1 MAWQDLTGSWQTM
14 TGTKLPRLASLACTS
29 TISLQPSSFGHYERK
44 SKSSAKSANNLRG
57 CDSLI
62 CLLSIAQLPT
72 LMHTTSLLGLGAC
85 SHNCCHTCS
94 LHCSVCLWE
103 FCRRP
108 TFFPSSRL
116 QPPRQPSMSSFGQQ
130 AVTRFLAGYVNSLAE
145 LAAPKAALAVLCDGV
160 RTEAYAA
167 AMCAAAR
174 ELPGELHVSK
184 MCSTLC

>member
-1 MAWQDLTGSWQTM
+1 
-14 TGTKLPRLASLACTS
+14 
-29 TISLQPSSFGHYERK
+29 
-44 SKSSAKSANNLRG
+44 
-57 CDSLI
+57 
-62 CLLSIAQLPT
+62 
-72 LMHTTSLLGLGAC
+72 MHTASLLGLGAC
-85 SHNCCHTCS
+85 IHHCCHTCS